1 MKNGGLSHRQ
11 AKACLLF
18 CKSFQ
23 QSVDIKLNDRKEF
36 LDIMTK
42 EIFVRKIVS
51 VGIVYERKLRRKKM
65 NQIRRIFSTMLALLM
80 VFATVS
86 NNIFFIEAL
95 DDNHMKVSLDIEKE
109 EVYVGDKTTIKAF
122 VHLSKDVQIINYQWE
137 VDKED
142 IAIVSAN
149 DHVASVEAKAPG
161 KVKISV
167 TVNYEEKVIKDETKE
182 MKSITE
188 DIELTVKEK
197 EPVVESSKK
206 IVVEKNEQNVDPIT
220 ESYINEHINKKYA
233 KAKQMILANVLYVG
247 QTFADS
253 SYTKEDETIDS
264 LMNMPDDKWLNAFIT
279 QIDTEIALYNTDDQS
294 DYFVGYAD
302 TLHND
307 QTTYVNDYCFANN
320 NNAGEVLDECFYD
333 KETGLAYIPKKYFVD
348 GDKFIIEKV
357 KLQLLQICCRDIT
370 DMTSSYQYTT
380 TEDGNMVEVKKSS
393 DGVFDEMTTVKT
405 EKGLK
410 NSEMIVSVN
419 GIPLSKDDYTYNKD
433 SGIVTVPYSTAA
445 VSHVTI
451 NVDEESVIS
460 KIASQLSDLIGISD
474 VYANQVPENDGY
486 GNTIKVAG
494 EIELPDDATEGTVYK
509 PTLTTMYNDDG
520 SYKSDTYYRSYGFS
534 SNGQGGKD
542 LYDWIYSGGEV
553 NTWNTTST
561 VGAGNALV
569 PVNNTEDIFH
579 AINLNE
585 LTQYGYI
592 NTSQT
597 NGWAALRCVHYSNPL
612 YDDSN
617 TSKNGPWQVYMRILN
632 LTDSYCMIGFA
643 SRKINTQT
651 GLGIVKF
658 KLKPKTG
665 NLDIVKVNANPELTQ
680 NNDCYS
686 LAGAQYHLKSDNNVV
701 ATLTTD
707 DNGKASLT
715 HVKEGTY
722 TLVETKPSKG
732 FVLNKEQTTVTIHAG
747 QTTTLKGTGCLLEIP
762 ANDPISI
769 QIVKAD
775 QEKGEL
781 IAQGNATLAGAQ
793 FTIKY
798 YNRLDYEN
806 VSDLPLKPT
815 RTWVLK
821 TVKQSNGKYVASLA
835 IPECF
840 VEEKSDELFMI
851 DDTVCLPIGTLTIQE
866 TKAPEGYLLKGA
878 TLSNENG
885 NIEKIDN
892 GLFMTKITQDAPD
905 SGANVIA
912 GNYLVVS
919 DIIKK
924 QQVKIYKTGMYQD
937 NHGSGVI
944 EGLNNTEFT
953 IKLKSE
959 VEEKGWDNAQIYD
972 VVTTADNEDEES
984 GYATTKALPYGT
996 YVMKETKTPEGYI
1009 PSDDI
1014 TFTINKDGGLKHINV
1029 NNDYIYDYVKIIK
1042 KDKVTGQKVTLNSTS
1057 FRIKNLKTNEYVTQL
1072 VGNTKYSV
1080 FSTNSKNQV
1089 IVDASFLSKDDAIGT
1104 VVTPLMLPY
1113 GKYQVE
1119 EIQTPDGF
1127 LQLAQPVQFVIDSV
1141 HLDENGT
1148 PMVEV
1153 VIENE
1158 QPTATIKVNKSIMQ
1172 WDRVDKNCIDISDL
1186 SKIQFDLIAKTEVQD
1201 DRDGSVIYEKGEK
1214 VGTYFLSKDG
1224 QLTIDQL
1231 PIDRRGTTYIIKE
1244 VKTLDGLVLNE
1255 QDYEYEFK
1263 QNDLATKVYEH
1274 TFEIKNETTKIEISK
1289 KSLTNQDELEGAT
1302 LIVTDK
1308 DGNVIDQ
1315 WVSGQKTHHIQ
1326 GLKAGE
1332 IYTLTER
1339 ITPNGYVKATSID
1352 FKVKNNGEVQ
1362 KIEMI
1367 DKIVSMT
1374 KTDITGDKEVEGATI
1389 VVSDK
1394 ETGKTADT
1402 WVSTKS
1408 PHFING
1414 LEEGKTYI
1422 LSETIS
1428 PEGYVKSTDIE
1439 LTVTKEKENQKVIM
1453 KDKIVVVSKLDAGG
1467 KEVEGA
1473 KMQIIDEEG
1482 NIIDE
1487 WISSH
1492 QPHRVSGLEE
1502 GKTYTL
1508 HEDLA
1513 PNGYNIANDFDFTV
1527 TYDKENQT
1535 VEMIDTIVEVSKT
1548 DEHGQLLKD
1557 AQLEVI
1563 STKTKQVVD
1572 KWITGKHIFDIND
1585 DMKEKLKAGHIV
1597 SDMMISEDDSSM
1609 LYKINANQDNDD
1621 YTLML
1626 QENGITT
1633 YYHIDINGNETSHMI
1648 QGLATGGQ
1656 YILRETKA
1664 PEGYASAKEQKFTV
1678 DEDKDISL
1686 IMIDEITKVIFH
1698 KQDITT
1704 KKELAGAS
1712 LKVTDKETGK
1722 VVDEWISGNTP
1733 HTIEGLSVG
1742 KTYIMTEMI
1751 APKDYQI
1758 AESVEFTVNDT
1769 GDKQHVYMYDQLKT
1783 VLPTGDHT
1791 YLLGYMLSFLASFMI
1806 IVGHLY
1812 YVKRRITD

>member
-1 MKNGGLSHRQ
+1 
-11 AKACLLF
+11 
-18 CKSFQ
+18 
-23 QSVDIKLNDRKEF
+23 
-36 LDIMTK
+36 
-42 EIFVRKIVS
+42 
-51 VGIVYERKLRRKKM
+51 M
-65 NQIRRIFSTMLALLM
+65 NQIRKIFSTILALLM
-80 VFATVS
+80 VFATTT
-86 NNIFFIEAL
+86 NHMLFIEAL
-95 DDNHMKVSLDIEKE
+95 DDNYKKVSLDIENQ
-109 EVYVGDKTTIKAF
+109 EVYVGDKTTVKAS
-122 VHLSKDVQIINYQWE
+122 VHLSEDAHIINYQWK

-142 IAIVSAN
+142 IAVVSAN

-161 KVKISV
+161 KVKVSV
-167 TVNYEEKVIKDETKE
+167 VVNYEEKNMKDETEE
-182 MKSITE
+182 MKSVTE
-188 DIELTVKEK
+188 NIELTVKEK
-197 EPVVESSKK
+197 EPVVESSTK
-206 IVVEKNEQNVDPIT
+206 IEVEKNEQNVDPIT
-220 ESYINEHINKKYA
+220 ESYIKEHINKKYA
-233 KAKQMILANVLYVG
+233 KAKQMVLANVLYVG

-253 SYTKEDETIDS
+253 SYTKKDETIDS
-264 LMNMPDDKWLNAFIT
+264 LMNMTDDQWIKAFIT

-307 QTTYVNDYCFANN
+307 QSTYVNDYCFANN
-320 NNAGEVLDECFYD
+320 NNAGEVLNECFYD
-333 KETGLAYIPKKYFVD
+333 KETGLAYIPKKCFVD

-357 KLQLLQICCRDIT
+357 KLQLLQICCKDIT
-370 DMTSSYQYTT
+370 DMTSSYQYATA
-380 TEDGNMVEVKKSS
+380 EDKDIVEVKKTS
-393 DGVFDEMTTVKT
+393 DGIFDDVTTVKT
-405 EKGLK
+405 QKGLK

-451 NVDEESVIS
+451 NVDEESVVS
-460 KIASQLSDLIGISD
+460 KIVSRLSDFIGISN
-474 VYANQVPENDGY
+474 VYASQVPENDGY
-486 GNTIKVAG
+486 GNAIKVAG

-534 SNGQGGKD
+534 NNGQGGKD

-585 LTQYGYI
+585 LTQYGYV

-612 YDDSN
+612 YDNSN
-617 TSKNGPWQVYMRILN
+617 TSQNGPWQVYMRILN

-665 NLDIVKVNANPELTQ
+665 NLDIIKVNANPELTQ

-686 LAGAQYHLKSDNNVV
+686 LDGAQYQLKSGQNVI
-701 ATLTTD
+701 AALTTD
-707 DNGKASLT
+707 ANGKASLS
-715 HVKEGTY
+715 HIKEGTY

-732 FVLNKEQTTVTIHAG
+732 FILNNQQMTVTIKAG
-747 QTTTLKGTGCLLEIP
+747 QTTTLKGTGCLLETP
-762 ANDPISI
+762 ANDPVSI

-775 QEKGEL
+775 QETGESL
-781 IAQGNATLAGAQ
+781 AQGNATLAGAQ

-798 YNRLDYEN
+798 YNSLDYEN
-806 VSDLPLKPT
+806 IFDLPVKAT

-821 TVKQSNGKYVASLA
+821 TVKRPNGKCVASLA

-840 VEEKSDELFMI
+840 VENESDELFMI
-851 DDTVCLPIGTLTIQE
+851 DDTVCLPIGTITIQE
-866 TKAPEGYLLKGA
+866 TKAPEGYLLEGA
-878 TLSNENG
+878 TLSDENG
-885 NIEKIDN
+885 NTEKIDN
-892 GLFMTKITQDAPD
+892 GIFMTKIMQNDPG
-905 SGANVIA
+905 SGANVMA
-912 GNYLVVS
+912 GNYPVIS
-919 DIIKK
+919 DIVKK
-924 QQVKIYKTGMYQD
+924 QQVEIYKTGMYQD

-944 EGLNNTEFT
+944 KGLNDTEFT

-959 VEEKGWDNAQIYD
+959 VEEKGWDSAQTYD
-972 VVTTADNEDEES
+972 IVTTADNEDEES

-1014 TFTINKDGGLKHINV
+1014 TFTINKNGGLKHINV

-1042 KDKVTGQKVTLNSTS
+1042 KDKITGQKVTLNSTS

-1089 IVDASFLSKDDAIGT
+1089 VVDASFLSKDDAIGT

-1127 LQLAQPVQFVIDSV
+1127 LQLAEPVQFVIDSV
-1141 HLDENGT
+1141 YLDDNGT

-1158 QPTATIKVNKSIMQ
+1158 QPTATIKVNKSIVQ
-1172 WDRVDKNCIDISDL
+1172 WDRIDKNCVDISDL

-1214 VGTYFLSKDG
+1214 VGTYLLSKDG
-1224 QLTIDQL
+1224 QLTIAQL
-1231 PIDRRGTTYIIKE
+1231 PIDRRGTTYVIKE
-1244 VKTLDGLVLNE
+1244 VKTIDGLVLDE
-1255 QDYEYEFK
+1255 QEYEYEFK
-1263 QNDLATKVYEH
+1263 QNDLTTKVYEH
-1274 TFEIKNETTKIEISK
+1274 TFDIKNETTKIEISK
-1289 KSLTNQDELEGAT
+1289 KSLTGQDELEGAT
-1302 LIVTDK
+1302 LTVTDK
-1308 DGNVIDQ
+1308 DGNRIDQ
-1315 WVSGQKTHHIQ
+1315 WISGQKTHHIQ
-1326 GLKAGE
+1326 GLKAGDT
-1332 IYTLTER
+1332 YTLTET
-1339 ITPNGYVKATSID
+1339 ITPDGYVKATSID
-1352 FKVKNNGEVQ
+1352 FKVKDNGEVQ

-1367 DKIVSMT
+1367 DKIVSMS
-1374 KTDITGDKEVEGATI
+1374 KTDVTGEKEIEGATI

-1394 ETGKTADT
+1394 ETGETVDT

-1408 PHFING
+1408 PHYING

-1428 PEGYVKSTDIE
+1428 PDGYVKSTNIE
-1439 LTVTKEKENQKVIM
+1439 FTVSGDKVNEKVVM
-1453 KDKIVVVSKLDAGG
+1453 KDKAVIVSKQDAGG

-1473 KMQIIDEEG
+1473 KMQIVDEEG
-1482 NIIDE
+1482 NIVDE
-1487 WISSH
+1487 WLSSH
-1492 QPHRVSGLEE
+1492 QPHYASGLEE
-1502 GKTYTL
+1502 GKSYTL

-1513 PNGYNIANDFDFTV
+1513 PNGYNLANDFDFTV

-1535 VEMIDTIVEVSKT
+1535 VEMIDTLVKVSKT
-1548 DEHGQLLKD
+1548 DEHGKLLEG
-1557 AQLEVI
+1557 AQLEVV
-1563 STKTKQVVD
+1563 STKTKQVID
-1572 KWITGKHIFDIND
+1572 KWTTGKHIFDIND
-1585 DMKEKLKAGHIV
+1585 DIKEKLEAGYVV
-1597 SDMMISEDDSSM
+1597 SDTLESEDDCSM
-1609 LYKINANQDNDD
+1609 SYKITANQNGED

-1626 QENGITT
+1626 QGNGITT

-1648 QGLATGGQ
+1648 QGLVTGKQ

-1678 DEDKDISL
+1678 TKDQDISL
-1686 IMIDEITKVIFH
+1686 TMVDEITKVVFH

-1704 KKELAGAS
+1704 KKELVGAS

-1722 VVDEWISGNTP
+1722 VADEWISGNTP
-1733 HTIEGLSVG
+1733 HTVEGLSVG

-1769 GDKQHVYMYDQLKT
+1769 GDKQQVYMYDQLKT

-1791 YLLGYMLSFLASFMI
+1791 YLLGYMLSFLASLMI

-1812 YVKRRITD
+1812 YVKRKIND